1 MVFVPGFV
9 GLGAPHW
16 DPYGTGIMVGITRG
30 TSQGHIARA
39 ALEAI
44 ALQNLDILDT
54 MEKDSGIKTKE
65 LRVDGGAAA
74 NNLLLQIQA
83 NVANLDI
90 IRPKITETTAQ
101 GAAFFAGLATG
112 YWKDLE
118 EIKKIWEPEKIFSPQ
133 SDPNATKMRKNWKK
147 AIDRSK
153 NWLSE

>member
-1 MVFVPGFV
+1 
-9 GLGAPHW
+9 
-16 DPYGTGIMVGITRG
+16 
-30 TSQGHIARA
+30 
-39 ALEAI
+39 
-44 ALQNLDILDT
+44 

-83 NVANLDI
+83 NVANIDI

-101 GAAFFAGLATG
+101 GAAFLAGLATG

-147 AIDRSK
+147 AIGRSK